1 MKLSSMLAFVMFS
14 LVFARDLNAQISRDK
29 PLLPVQTNRSP
40 LFGKDIVIHDQPDRD
55 QRNVDV
61 CSAYNGWLYA
71 AYSYNTSGALW
82 LSVWRSTDN
91 GIYWENIF
99 ECPIEFGN
107 RILKKFDI
115 AVCGNSE
122 TNLKLFFAGV
132 VVTNNLD
139 YGLGF
144 VWRYNAITL
153 EYETT
158 LLYSSSIRDVS
169 FSSDFIFPAVNANP
183 YSVGFVYSSYE
194 YGDNNFLIY
203 RSSGNGGESIT
214 VKDTL
219 GISQKPYLKSSLTY
233 GRSPSW
239 SSGRYFAV
247 WEQTDNI
254 NSPTGHI
261 YTAHTEPNFDSHYT
275 RPVCIDSLDP
285 SAINLC
291 RNPVIA
297 CQYNDT
303 DNDSA
308 NLTTVILY
316 EQYDPVNDRFDVKGV
331 YNLQS
336 TLTSCFK
343 PLSFTNSEH
352 ENLQPDIA
360 FNPYTSNFMATWYDA
375 TEQKLPFV
383 TNSMNME
390 QPANWT
396 VVSTGFNDAPDLEDP
411 HPKVRLSFSEQ
422 KGINVWTSEGT
433 GGNGVALF
441 DAEYSTYTSVSE
453 IDQGEGERLLGAY
466 PNPCDQ
472 YLNIAFELEKSEKV
486 TIRLYDLSGKSLEFL
501 CNQNFPAG
509 NNTFKADVSDLS
521 PGTYLYSFSA
531 GEFSGYGKFS
541 VINH

>member
-1 MKLSSMLAFVMFS
+1 MKLSSMLAIVMFS
-14 LVFARDLNAQISRDK
+14 LVFARDLNAQIPRDK

-55 QRNVDV
+55 QRKIAIG
-61 CSAYNGWLYA
+61 SAYNGWLYA
-71 AYSYNTSGALW
+71 VYGYDSTIYPW
-82 LSVWRSTDN
+82 LTILKSTDN
-91 GIYWENIF
+91 GLHWENILGGALP
-99 ECPIEFGN
+99 CDYCS
-107 RILKKFDI
+107 LKSLDLM
-115 AVCGNSE
+115 VVGNSE
-122 TNLKLFFAGV
+122 ANLKLYFSYVGSS
-132 VVTNNLD
+132 TS
-139 YGLGF
+139 LGYSLGQVF
-144 VWRYNAITL
+144 RYNAVTT
-153 EYETT
+153 EYEKT
-158 LLYSSSIRDVS
+158 LLIDEGIRDI
-169 FSSDFIFPAVNANP
+169 FFASDLMYPAAAADP
-183 YSVGFVYSSYE
+183 YSLGILYSQNKYSNTENLY
-194 YGDNNFLIY
+194 YI
-203 RSSGNGGESIT
+203 SSADGGESL
-214 VKDTL
+214 VWDTI
-219 GISQKPYLKSSLTY
+219 GASDKPFLNLSLAY

-247 WEQTDNI
+247 WEQADNI

-297 CQYNDT
+297 CQYSDT

-316 EQYDPVNDRFDVKGV
+316 EQYDPLNDRFDVKGV

-343 PLSFTNSEH
+343 PLSFTNPGH

-375 TEQKLPFV
+375 TEQKLPFI
-383 TNSMNME
+383 TNNLNFQ
-390 QPANWT
+390 QPDNWT
-396 VVSTGFNDAPDLEDP
+396 IVSAGFNDAPNLEDP
-411 HPKVRLSFSEQ
+411 DPKVRLNFSEQ

-433 GGNGVALF
+433 GGNGIALF

-453 IDQGEGERLLGAY
+453 IDHGEGERLLGAY

-486 TIRLYDLSGKSLEFL
+486 TIRLYDLSGKNLEFL

>member
-1 MKLSSMLAFVMFS
+1 MRLSSMLAFVMFS

-40 LFGKDIVIHDQPDRD
+40 LFGKDIVINDMPDRD
-55 QRNVDV
+55 QKNIVI
-61 CSAYNGWLYA
+61 CSAYNGWLFA
-71 AYSYNTSGALW
+71 MYSYKLGDFAAI
-82 LSVWRSTDN
+82 V
-91 GIYWENIF
+91 
-99 ECPIEFGN
+99 
-107 RILKKFDI
+107 ILKSSDKGIHWEVLIDSYYPYTGTAYKVKDI
-115 AVCGNSE
+115 MACGDSE
-122 TNLKLFFAGV
+122 ANLTLYLAYIL
-132 VVTNNLD
+132 THNNPD
-139 YGLGF
+139 YGTGYVMRCIGSPFTPDHLVLQGNCVRDLAF
-144 VWRYNAITL
+144 ANDF
-153 EYETT
+153 
-158 LLYSSSIRDVS
+158 LY
-169 FSSDFIFPAVNANP
+169 PASNTNP
-183 YSVGFVYSSYE
+183 YSISVVISQYQFSNEEYLINTSTGNVGYHL
-194 YGDNNFLIY
+194 DIH
-203 RSSGNGGESIT
+203 
-214 VKDTL
+214 DTL
-219 GISQKPYLKSSLTY
+219 ISDKPFLNLSLAY

-247 WEQTDNI
+247 WEQADNV

-343 PLSFTNSEH
+343 PLSFTNPEH

-375 TEQKLPFV
+375 TEQKLPFI
-383 TNSMNME
+383 TNNLNFQ
-390 QPANWT
+390 QPDNWT
-396 VVSTGFNDAPDLEDP
+396 VVSTGYNDAPDLEDP
-411 HPKVRLSFSEQ
+411 HPKVEIDFSEQ
-422 KGINVWTSEGT
+422 KGINVWRSEGT

-453 IDQGEGERLLGAY
+453 IDHGEGERLLGAY

-486 TIRLYDLSGKSLEFL
+486 TIRLYDLSGKSLEFI

-531 GEFSGYGKFS
+531 GEFSGYSKFS
-541 VINH
+541 VIR